1 MDSGIDK
8 VRSDITQVF
17 YHTPNPDKASDSQSC
32 DWVTVKM
39 GETFFFLLH
48 ALNTRNLRSV
58 SLSGLH

>member
-1 MDSGIDK
+1 MDRRIDK
-8 VRSDITQVF
+8 VQSDITQVF

-32 DWVTVKM
+32 DWVTVEM
-39 GETFFFLLH
+39 GETFFH